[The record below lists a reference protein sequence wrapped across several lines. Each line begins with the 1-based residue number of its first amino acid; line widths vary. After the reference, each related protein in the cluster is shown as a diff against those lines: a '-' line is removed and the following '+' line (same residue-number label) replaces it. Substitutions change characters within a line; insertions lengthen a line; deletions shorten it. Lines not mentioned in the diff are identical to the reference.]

1 MKTIKEFN
9 SFRVFRVLKVT
20 NWVIVF
26 LSLFVILSLF
36 GTAGCASLSKD
47 QIKAIDTYTASCDS
61 FSKHPT
67 LLFEEIAQIRAERAF
82 WYSSSLSDPELRVS
96 ELNSVYGAYV
106 KDMSLAKKA
115 GVSVEILLTYKRAL
129 KVLAGKAR
137 WEDAG
142 REFRSL
148 GRTLDSLVR
157 KFNDLGFV
165 EALPLGIGKSAG
177 RVVGYTAEV
186 LNKRAQAKSVRG
198 FVIQGDTLVNAVTEV
213 LCEVLASPSV
223 NLLIENEKRGVE
235 QNYITYLK
243 ATKPD
248 KPALSVSQLIPTSSV
263 SQNESTS
270 SVNQTKP
277 FSIISQ
283 NEPTSSVNQTKP
295 SSTINQ
301 NEQASTINQTIPN
314 LSVNHITLAS
324 GANQLEPAST
334 VTQTKPSSSINQNE
348 QTSTINQHEQASTI
362 NQTIPN
368 LSVNHIASDGYIHDK
383 RYFELKGRAEELT
396 SRKAG
401 IISAIKHLARAHS
414 KLTTELQKGKEV
426 ADFWEELLEFN
437 KELEAL
443 EKGLKSIKF

>member
-1 MKTIKEFN
+1 MTKCTI
-9 SFRVFRVLKVT
+9 RVTDYKFKISL
-20 NWVIVF
+20 NFFVF
-26 LSLFVILSLF
+26 LALLML
-36 GTAGCASLSKD
+36 GGCASLSKG
-47 QIKAIDTYTASCDS
+47 QIKAIDSFTASCDS

-67 LLFEEIAQIRAERAF
+67 LFFEEMAQIRAERAF
-82 WYSSSLSDPELRVS
+82 WYSSSLSDPELRVA
-96 ELNSVYGAYV
+96 ELNSVYVAYV

-115 GVSVEILLTYKRAL
+115 GVSVEILLIYKRAL

-165 EALPLGIGKSAG
+165 EAFPLGIGKSAG
-177 RVVGYTAEV
+177 RVAGYTAEV

-248 KPALSVSQLIPTSSV
+248 KPALSVSQ
-263 SQNESTS
+263 
-270 SVNQTKP
+270 
-277 FSIISQ
+277 

-295 SSTINQ
+295 ASTVNQ
-301 NEQASTINQTIPN
+301 HERASTINQTIPN
-314 LSVNHITLAS
+314 LSVNQI
-324 GANQLEPAST
+324 AN
-334 VTQTKPSSSINQNE
+334 
-348 QTSTINQHEQASTI
+348 
-362 NQTIPN
+362 
-368 LSVNHIASDGYIHDK
+368 DGYIHDK
-383 RYFELKGRAEELT
+383 RYFELKGRAETLT

-437 KELEAL
+437 KEVEAL

>member
-1 MKTIKEFN
+1 MTKCTI
-9 SFRVFRVLKVT
+9 RVTDYKFKISL
-20 NWVIVF
+20 IFFVF
-26 LSLFVILSLF
+26 LALLMC
-36 GTAGCASLSKD
+36 GGCASLSKG
-47 QIKAIDTYTASCDS
+47 QIKAIDSFTASCDS

-67 LLFEEIAQIRAERAF
+67 LFFEEMAQIRAERAF
-82 WYSSSLSDPELRVS
+82 WYSSSLSDPELRVA

-177 RVVGYTAEV
+177 RVVGYSAEV

-198 FVIQGDTLVNAVTEV
+198 FVIQGDTLVRAATEV

-243 ATKPD
+243 ATKLD
-248 KPALSVSQLIPTSSV
+248 KTALSV
-263 SQNESTS
+263 
-270 SVNQTKP
+270 NQ
-277 FSIISQ
+277 
-283 NEPTSSVNQTKP
+283 
-295 SSTINQ
+295 
-301 NEQASTINQTIPN
+301 
-314 LSVNHITLAS
+314 IT
-324 GANQLEPAST
+324 
-334 VTQTKPSSSINQNE
+334 
-348 QTSTINQHEQASTI
+348 
-362 NQTIPN
+362 
-368 LSVNHIASDGYIHDK
+368 SDGYLHDK
-383 RYFELKGRAEELT
+383 HYFELKGRAETLT

-437 KELEAL
+437 KEVEAL
-443 EKGLKSIKF
+443 EKALKSIKF

>member
-20 NWVIVF
+20 KWVIVF
-26 LSLFVILSLF
+26 LSLFAILSLL
-36 GTAGCASLSKD
+36 GTAGCASLSKG
-47 QIKAIDTYTASCDS
+47 QINAIDSFTASCDS

-67 LLFEEIAQIRAERAF
+67 LFFEEMAQIRAERAF
-82 WYSSSLSDPELRVS
+82 WYSSSLSDPELRVA

-177 RVVGYTAEV
+177 RVAGYTAEV

-198 FVIQGDTLVNAVTEV
+198 FVIQGDTLVRAVTEV

-248 KPALSVSQLIPTSSV
+248 KPALSVSQ
-263 SQNESTS
+263 
-270 SVNQTKP
+270 
-277 FSIISQ
+277 
-283 NEPTSSVNQTKP
+283 NEPTSSVNQHKP
-295 SSTINQ
+295 
-301 NEQASTINQTIPN
+301 ASTINQTIP
-314 LSVNHITLAS
+314 T
-324 GANQLEPAST
+324 
-334 VTQTKPSSSINQNE
+334 SSINQ
-348 QTSTINQHEQASTI
+348 
-362 NQTIPN
+362 
-368 LSVNHIASDGYIHDK
+368 IASDGYIHDK
-383 RYFELKGRAEELT
+383 HYFELKGRAEELI

-437 KELEAL
+437 KEVEAL

>member
-1 MKTIKEFN
+1 MTNCTIRVTDYKFLISFN
-9 SFRVFRVLKVT
+9 FF
-20 NWVIVF
+20 VF
-26 LSLFVILSLF
+26 LALLMLSS
-36 GTAGCASLSKD
+36 CASLSKG
-47 QIKAIDTYTASCDS
+47 QIKAIDSFTASCDS

-67 LLFEEIAQIRAERAF
+67 LFFEEMAQIRAERAF
-82 WYSSSLSDPELRVS
+82 WYSSSLSDPELRVA
-96 ELNSVYGAYV
+96 ELNSVYEAYV

-129 KVLAGKAR
+129 KVLSGKAR

-177 RVVGYTAEV
+177 RVAGYTAEV

-198 FVIQGDTLVNAVTEV
+198 FVIQGDTLVRAVTEV

-263 SQNESTS
+263 SQHERASTINQIIPASSANQLESASTI
-270 SVNQTKP
+270 T
-277 FSIISQ
+277 
-283 NEPTSSVNQTKP
+283 QTKP
-295 SSTINQ
+295 SST
-301 NEQASTINQTIPN
+301 
-314 LSVNHITLAS
+314 V
-324 GANQLEPAST
+324 
-334 VTQTKPSSSINQNE
+334 
-348 QTSTINQHEQASTI
+348 NQHEQASTI
-362 NQTIPN
+362 NQTIPTSSIN
-368 LSVNHIASDGYIHDK
+368 QIASDGYIHDK
-383 RYFELKGRAEELT
+383 HYFELKGRAEELT

-426 ADFWEELLEFN
+426 ADFWEELLAFN